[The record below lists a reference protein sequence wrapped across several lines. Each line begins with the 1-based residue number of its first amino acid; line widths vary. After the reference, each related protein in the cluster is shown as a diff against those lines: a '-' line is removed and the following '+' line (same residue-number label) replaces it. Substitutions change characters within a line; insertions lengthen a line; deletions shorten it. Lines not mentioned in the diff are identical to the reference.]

1 MKENREDDITK
12 KDYVL
17 GYTFVVMLAIG
28 IIVAGFA
35 IMQMS

>member
-1 MKENREDDITK
+1 MKEKHDDEITK

-17 GYTFVVMLAIG
+17 GYTFVVILVIG